1 MCGCQ
6 KDKKAL
12 YMCFLKNS
20 KVNYLQGSLMSCLL
34 VLYKKPKSFFF
45 SGGFMVPHKFRYTQ
59 HVCQIVT

>member
-1 MCGCQ
+1 MCGRQ
-6 KDKKAL
+6 EDKKAL

-45 SGGFMVPHKFRYTQ
+45 FCWIYGAS
-59 HVCQIVT
+59 